1 MTRFERELSGA
12 LGAFWKKNAEKEIE
26 KMQARADNGE
36 IRTDSQGAAFWAR
49 SGKALPSDSA
59 EILGFTTFEFD
70 STATADLREA
80 QTIAFLAGYRHTPT
94 AEERAEM
101 QAVFGKGTTVVDCL
115 SGQKI
120 RL

>member
-1 MTRFERELSGA
+1 MKNKTQLKRTLAKSIRPIRKLSVST
-12 LGAFWKKNAEKEIE
+12 W
-26 KMQARADNGE
+26 ADKF
-36 IRTDSQGAAFWAR
+36 RQ
-49 SGKALPSDSA
+49 LPSDSA

-70 STATADLREA
+70 PTATADLREA

-94 AEERAEM
+94 TEERAEM

>member
-26 KMQARADNGE
+26 KMQVRANSGE
-36 IRTDSQGAAFWAR
+36 IGTDAQGAAFWA
-49 SGKALPSDSA
+49 SNGKALPSDSV
-59 EILGFTTFEFD
+59 EILSHTTFEFD
-70 STATADLREA
+70 ATATADLREA

-101 QAVFGKGTTVVDCL
+101 QAAFGKGTTVVDCL
-115 SGQKI
+115 SGEKI